1 MTSKLTKDELE
12 AIRQR
17 TEAATESYWA
27 ADDCEWPGNE
37 NLRYWVK
44 THWDGVAAA
53 VTKEDADF
61 IANARQDIPA
71 LLDHIAE
78 LASDIARMCPIA
90 DRPIVES
97 LLAEKDHMAEEISD
111 LRRKIDLYEAYAQE
125 YDYYAILNEEG
136 DENAYDR

>member
-1 MTSKLTKDELE
+1 MTKDELE

-53 VTKEDADF
+53 VTKEDAEF

-125 YDYYAILNEEG
+125 YDYYAILNEMG
-136 DENAYDR
+136 DEDDDDR

>member
-71 LLDHIAE
+71 LLDHIAA
-78 LASDIARMCPIA
+78 LQG
-90 DRPIVES
+90 
-97 LLAEKDHMAEEISD
+97 
-111 LRRKIDLYEAYAQE
+111 KIDLYESYAQE
-125 YDYYAILNEEG
+125 YDYYAILNEMG
-136 DENAYDR
+136 DENADDR

>member
-17 TEAATESYWA
+17 AEAATGRYWG
-27 ADDCEWPGNE
+27 ADDHEWPGNE
-37 NLRYWVK
+37 NLRYWVN

-53 VTKEDADF
+53 VTKEDAEF

-78 LASDIARMCPIA
+78 LTSEIARMCPIA
-90 DRPIVES
+90 DRPVIES

-125 YDYYAILNEEG
+125 YDYYAILNEMG
-136 DENAYDR
+136 DENADD

>member
-1 MTSKLTKDELE
+1 MTKDELE

-17 TEAATESYWA
+17 AEAATESYWA

-53 VTKEDADF
+53 ATKEDAEF
-61 IANARQDIPA
+61 IASARQDIPA

-125 YDYYAILNEEG
+125 YDYYAILNEMG
-136 DENAYDR
+136 DENADDR